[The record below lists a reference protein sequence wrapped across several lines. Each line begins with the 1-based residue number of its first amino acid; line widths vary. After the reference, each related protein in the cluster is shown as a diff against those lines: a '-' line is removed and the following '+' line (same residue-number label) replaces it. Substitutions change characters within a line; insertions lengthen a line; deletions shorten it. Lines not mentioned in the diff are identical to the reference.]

1 VSILYV
7 LAVKI
12 SSEVK
17 NACDTK
23 DENLIL
29 TFNNTYKS
37 LLGNIQQI
45 YQLHHDIIL
54 PEMEQYIDGRLT
66 GNMWSVFEKNY
77 KVIEVLYKNYYV
89 TYYDTQGK
97 LDELCKTQ
105 PLINEAMLKCQAM
118 LGNLY
123 PITQLNCPNQRLL
136 R

>member
-1 VSILYV
+1 MNILYV

-12 SSEVK
+12 TVEIK
-17 NACDTK
+17 NTCDK

-29 TFNNTYKS
+29 TFNNTYRS

-45 YQLHHDIIL
+45 YQLHHNIIL
-54 PEMEQYIDGRLT
+54 PEMEEYITGHLT
-66 GNMWSVFEKNY
+66 GSMWSVLEKHF
-77 KVIEVLYKNYYV
+77 KVIEILYKNYYV

-97 LDELCKTQ
+97 LDDLCKNHS
-105 PLINEAMLKCQAM
+105 LINDAMLKCQSY

-123 PITQLNCPNQRLL
+123 PISQLNCPNQRLL

>member
-1 VSILYV
+1 VNILYV
-7 LAVKI
+7 LSVKLTVEI
-12 SSEVK
+12 K
-17 NACDTK
+17 NTCDK

-29 TFNNTYKS
+29 TFNNTYKP

-45 YQLHHDIIL
+45 YQLHHNMIL
-54 PEMEQYIDGRLT
+54 PEFEQFITGHST
-66 GNMWSVFEKNY
+66 GNMWSVLEKNF

-97 LDELCKTQ
+97 LDDLCKNH
-105 PLINEAMLKCQAM
+105 PLINEAMLKCQVY